1 MKQSIALAALSGLG
15 HETRL
20 RIYRWLVQAGPEGSP
35 AGKIAERLDLPA
47 TTLSFH
53 LAHLE
58 RCGLLQSRRDGRLII
73 YSTNYGVMDELVAY
87 LTENCCAGNDTRTG
101 TTPTARAAACISLKT
116 HRS

>member
-1 MKQSIALAALSGLG
+1 MKHSSALAALSGLG

-20 RIYRWLVQAGPEGSP
+20 KIYRWLVQAGPEGSP

-73 YSTNYGVMDELVAY
+73 YSTNYEVMDELVTY
-87 LTENCCAGNDTRTG
+87 LTENCCAGSDTQTC
-101 TTPTARAAACISLKT
+101 TTSAVRAAADTSLKT
-116 HRS
+116 QRS